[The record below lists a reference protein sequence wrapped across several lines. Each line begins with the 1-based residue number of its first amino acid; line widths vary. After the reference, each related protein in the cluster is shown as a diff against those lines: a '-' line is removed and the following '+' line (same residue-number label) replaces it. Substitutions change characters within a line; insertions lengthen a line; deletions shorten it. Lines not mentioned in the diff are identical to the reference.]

1 MMGTVV
7 TFTIRG
13 GEQQANETAIR
24 KAAEEMQRIENLFTI
39 YSGHDNP
46 VKAFNRTAAGE
57 TIALPP
63 EIDALLRTSLEVQK
77 QSSGAFDPAL
87 GELNKLW
94 GFSQQEAPSA
104 PPAAERIGQIS
115 RQIRNCIRPA
125 GKAGWRRLNMHCQ
138 LDFGAIAKGYAI
150 ARGMR
155 VLKENGVTDGMIN
168 AGGDI
173 ELTGSHG
180 DRPWH
185 IGIRHPRNRGEVIG
199 TLTLEKDVSVVT
211 SGDYERFYIFEGKR
225 YHHILDPRSG
235 MPARN
240 SRSATVIGKNGA
252 LVDAWSTAL
261 FVLGPRGLKMIERY
275 GMDALVVDRSG
286 QLHMT
291 GGFRSRL
298 RQ

>member
-7 TFTIRG
+7 TFTIHG
-13 GEQQANETAIR
+13 GEQQSNETAIR
-24 KAAEEMQRIENLFTI
+24 KAAEEMQRIEGLFTI
-39 YSGHDNP
+39 YNEHDNP
-46 VKAFNRTAAGE
+46 VKVFNRTPAGE
-57 TIALPP
+57 SVTLPP
-63 EIDALLRTSLEVQK
+63 EIDALLRTSLEVQE
-77 QSSGAFDPAL
+77 QSNGAFDPAL

-94 GFSQQEAPSA
+94 GFSQTEAPSS
-104 PPAAERIGQIS
+104 PPAADRIGQIT
-115 RQIRNCIRPA
+115 RQLRNCIRPA
-125 GKAGWRRLNMHCQ
+125 GKTAWKRLNAHCQ

-155 VLKENGVTDGMIN
+155 VLKENGVTNGMIN

-180 DRPWH
+180 DRPWR

-199 TLTLEKDVSVVT
+199 TLMLEKNVSVVT

-225 YHHILDPRSG
+225 YHHILDPQSG
-235 MPARN
+235 MPAQN
-240 SRSATVIGKNGA
+240 SQSATVIGKNGA

-261 FVLGPRGLKMIERY
+261 FVLGPKGLKMVEKY

-291 GGFRSRL
+291 EGCRSRL